1 MSSASRNDED
11 GDFAGSGSL
20 LKLKRS
26 GRFFDCSVD
35 YNQFSPGFDA
45 DLGFVR
51 RVGYREFS
59 TSADYAFRPK
69 KKLVDSWGP
78 GLDGSWNWAWDGRLQ
93 DAEVAGSFEVK
104 LPANTTFAAQW
115 TEAYEL
121 FEDVG
126 FRIHE
131 GHLEAETQWLK
142 WLALTASYARGTN
155 VNHDPPRRTAPF
167 VANTQETDVSVS
179 VRPTSQFE
187 LKQSATY
194 AWMRYAD
201 FSEAM
206 GQLIRPVFSNWI
218 LTTKLKYQVS
228 RELSFRAIA
237 NYDAV
242 VPNPL
247 LSREDESRM
256 VQWDLLGTYLVN
268 PWTALYM
275 GYSERFENVQ
285 LVDGEIVADPFSK
298 DEFKFPSTSVD
309 RQFFVKLSYLVT
321 F

>member
-1 MSSASRNDED
+1 
-11 GDFAGSGSL
+11 
-20 LKLKRS
+20 
-26 GRFFDCSVD
+26 
-35 YNQFSPGFDA
+35 
-45 DLGFVR
+45 
-51 RVGYREFS
+51 
-59 TSADYAFRPK
+59 
-69 KKLVDSWGP
+69 
-78 GLDGSWNWAWDGRLQ
+78 
-93 DAEVAGSFEVK
+93 
-104 LPANTTFAAQW
+104 
-115 TEAYEL
+115 
-121 FEDVG
+121 
-126 FRIHE
+126 
-131 GHLEAETQWLK
+131 
-142 WLALTASYARGTN
+142 
-155 VNHDPPRRTAPF
+155 
-167 VANTQETDVSVS
+167 
-179 VRPTSQFE
+179 
-187 LKQSATY
+187 
-194 AWMRYAD
+194 MRYAD

-285 LVDGEIVADPFSK
+285 LIGDEIVADPFSSN
-298 DEFKFPSTSVD
+298 EFRFPRTPVD